1 LKFNT
6 RGYVSTTN
14 LGDEKIKTLFIMY
27 HKCSEENIKTI
38 AKEDIAALSQVFE
51 ESVFESLPLRD
62 EMNYAV
68 CVRQAWR

>member
-1 LKFNT
+1 LRFNT

-14 LGDEKIKTLFIMY
+14 LGDEKLMTLFIIY
-27 HKCSEENIKTI
+27 YKCSEENIKAV
-38 AKEDIAALSQVFE
+38 AKEDTEALTQVFE
-51 ESVFESLPLRD
+51 ESIFESLLLRD